1 MISSDLDAL
10 KIILYRL
17 NQIDINQIEYEI
29 LSNIKELMIDYSFV
43 DNQTYPRPSH
53 PNILKR
59 KDAYFT
65 LIAILLSLRTTLENE
80 VKAVDKF
87 IEKYK
92 SIDDV
97 INCNKN
103 ELIQTISCAG
113 MPTKK
118 AKTILDISN
127 CIFEKYNGNINNIN
141 VGSIDEIREKLMQLP
156 GIGEKSADC
165 MLELAFNLPSIVI
178 DTNVFRVI
186 SRFYYDED
194 MNFNKK
200 DDILK
205 IKKFLEDNVIKDY
218 KIYQIIHTIIL
229 LHGKNTC
236 KSKPNCDI
244 CKINSNC
251 KYFENNNIY
260 NQLKLFKL

>member
-1 MISSDLDAL
+1 MINNDIDAL
-10 KIILYRL
+10 EIIIYRL
-17 NQIDINQIEYEI
+17 NQNDINRIEHEI

-80 VKAVDKF
+80 IKAVNNF

-103 ELIQTISCAG
+103 ELIQTINCAG
-113 MPTKK
+113 MPIKK
-118 AKTILDISN
+118 AKAILDVSN
-127 CIFEKYNGNINNIN
+127 YILKEYNGDINNIN
-141 VGSIDEIREKLMQLP
+141 VGSIDEIRDKLMQLP

-178 DTNVFRVI
+178 DINVFRVI

-200 DDILK
+200 TDVLK
-205 IKKFLEDNVIKDY
+205 IKKFLEDNIIKDY
-218 KIYQIIHTIIL
+218 KIYQIVHTIML
-229 LHGKNTC
+229 LHGKNIC
-236 KSKPNCDI
+236 KSKPSCDI

-251 KYFENNNIY
+251 KYFKNNNMY
-260 NQLKLFKL
+260 NQLKLF